1 MELRDALTQIS
12 EIREQMARAEVFR
25 GYRSVTVAFSG
36 VVAFVAAGLQPLVA
50 PHPEG
55 RVQPYL
61 ILWLSA
67 ALVSAV
73 AVGVEMIIRGR
84 RSGLQARVTLLAV
97 ELFLPCLVAGAM
109 LTWML
114 MRYAEGSLWMLPG
127 LWAILFSLG
136 AHASC
141 RLLPRPLFWAACFY
155 MLAGCLC
162 LAFAQREWAFSPWA
176 MGLTFGCGQLIT
188 AVILY
193 WTLERSHGRAY
204 DK

>member
-12 EIREQMARAEVFR
+12 EIREQMARVEVFR

-36 VVAFVAAGLQPLVA
+36 VIAFITAALQPLLA
-50 PHPEG
+50 PHPQD

-67 ALVSAV
+67 AVISMV
-73 AVGVEMIIRGR
+73 AVGVEMYLRGR
-84 RSGLQARVTLLAV
+84 RSALQARVTMLAV

-109 LTWML
+109 LTWVL
-114 MRYAEGSLWMLPG
+114 MRYAEASLWMLPG

-136 AHASC
+136 AYASC
-141 RLLPRPLFWAACFY
+141 RLLPRPTFWAACFY
-155 MLAGCLC
+155 LLAGCLC
-162 LAFAQREWAFSPWA
+162 LAFAQDEHAFSPWA
-176 MGLTFGCGQLIT
+176 MGLTFGLGQLLT

-193 WTLERSHGRAY
+193 WTLERRHG
-204 DK
+204 